1 MLFKL
6 GSKMKALEVKMEP
19 ETLEVINEFKVCIRK
34 AILMYIIFWAL
45 PALAVAGSWIYIA
58 IKFIP

>member
-1 MLFKL
+1 MN
-6 GSKMKALEVKMEP
+6 S
-19 ETLEVINEFKVCIRK
+19 ETREIIDELKSCVRK

-45 PALAVAGSWIYIA
+45 PALAVVGSWVYIA